1 MKKILT
7 ILSLLIVLSM
17 PTNTFALSCAS
28 PPPASEAF
36 KKADAVA
43 VAKVIEVKE
52 KNSEKQLKLEVLAN
66 HKGISQGEIM
76 VSEDLTWGTSQ
87 LNETYLF
94 YLNEKGDSYENPLCG
109 STTSNLDQV
118 KEFAG
123 TGMTTAAPEP
133 PERPEPDKEED
144 SNETDVNEE
153 AVVSEEAVSSET
165 NSDSKSIILSD
176 FQYGFII
183 GFIGVIFL
191 SIIVLYY
198 LRKKKGL

>member
-7 ILSLLIVLSM
+7 ILSLLLVLSM
-17 PTNTFALSCAS
+17 PTNTFALSCAT
-28 PPPASEAF
+28 PPPALEAF
-36 KKADAVA
+36 EKADAVA

-94 YLNEKGDSYENPLCG
+94 YLNEKGNSYENPLCG
-109 STTSNLDQV
+109 STTSNLEQA

-123 TGMTTAAPEP
+123 TGGAMAAPEP
-133 PERPEPDKEED
+133 PEKTELDKEDSKETNVDKEE
-144 SNETDVNEE
+144 V
-153 AVVSEEAVSSET
+153 ASEEEVSSET
-165 NSDSKSIILSD
+165 NSESKSIILSD

-191 SIIVLYY
+191 SIVILYY